1 MLGVS
6 LWTNLYMT
14 WEDHVFV
21 VDVVVTD
28 LTWET
33 MASSAINRPTCVV
46 MKLNTIAK
54 ICKYTWLHEKHHFI
68 SMAMEVHDAPG
79 CDMNCFIKECV
90 CLFHDKW
97 LRGQLSLSFLHSIF

>member
-1 MLGVS
+1 MLDVS

-14 WEDHVFV
+14 WEDQVFV

-28 LTWET
+28 LTWKT
-33 MASSAINRPTCVV
+33 MASSAISRPTCVV

-54 ICKYTWLHEKHHFI
+54 ICKYKRLHEKHHFI
-68 SMAMEVHDAPG
+68 CMAMEVHDALEY
-79 CDMNCFIKECV
+79 DMNCFIKECV

-97 LRGQLSLSFLHSIF
+97 LRSQLSLSFLHSIF